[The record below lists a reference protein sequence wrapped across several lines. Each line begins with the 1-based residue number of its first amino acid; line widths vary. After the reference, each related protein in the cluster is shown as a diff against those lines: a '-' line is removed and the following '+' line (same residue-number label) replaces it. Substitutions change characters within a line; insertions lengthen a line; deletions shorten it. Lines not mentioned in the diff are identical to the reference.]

1 MAKNSFQDL
10 EIWQHSHELT
20 LKIYQQSNLFP
31 KSEQFGLTSQ
41 IRRSASS
48 IPANIAEGFGRKT
61 NKEFMQYLYI
71 SLGSLEETRYHLIL
85 SHDLHYLPQKE
96 FDDCIDLCDKITA
109 KTLSFIK
116 YLGNKPS

>member
-20 LKIYQQSNLFP
+20 LKIYRLSSLFP
-31 KSEQFGLTSQ
+31 KSEQFGLISQ
-41 IRRSASS
+41 IRRSAAST
-48 IPANIAEGFGRKT
+48 PANIAEGFGRKST
-61 NKEFMQYLYI
+61 KEFIQYLYI

-85 SHDLHYLPQKE
+85 SHDLSYLPQKE
-96 FDDCIDLCDKITA
+96 FNEFIDLCDKITA

-116 YLGNKPS
+116 YLGKKSL